1 VKPGIKTNDRSAISF
16 SRINYF
22 KSKCSSVKI
31 DIEAFDTTV
40 EKQKYVNSTSEG
52 KTLDQDIK
60 HFREQ
65 VNCIYNGEDV
75 GGLDILS
82 LLYNEISAG
91 THIKKDGKLSV
102 CTNLKYH
109 NHLFIFTDGYLEYNK
124 NHSNLDLYFGIE
136 EIDSVRKIAKEQS
149 KPVRDIL
156 IKCPTLRLKPLE
168 NENNKLINLFVMET
182 DDRGFNAQAGTYNY
196 TGDLSDN
203 NILKTVWELWAI
215 ESGFKSF
222 TWKTTISSRYLSND
236 YIKDI
241 IREAKEKEP
250 LKKPV
255 GFIPFGAPSECAA
268 MKSKVA
274 MAPKPKN
281 TLAESELPNLVD
293 DIQPNV
299 ITLAQPINSQ
309 VFKLTS
315 LIALPEAS
323 SKIIKSV
330 SINKAVKVIG
340 YTNEFWKVQVD
351 NDIGFL
357 KRDDVYLNQDLK
369 DLPRNQ

>member
-1 VKPGIKTNDRSAISF
+1 
-16 SRINYF
+16 
-22 KSKCSSVKI
+22 
-31 DIEAFDTTV
+31 V

-65 VNCIYNGEDV
+65 VNCIYNEEDV

-182 DDRGFNAQAGTYNY
+182 DDRGFNAQSGTVKY

-222 TWKTTISSRYLSND
+222 TWKTTTSSKYMYND
-236 YIKDI
+236 YIKNI

-255 GFIPFGAPSECAA
+255 GFIPFGAPSECAG